1 MNTSPQSKSRYSVF
15 SEINVTPFV
24 DVMLVLLIIFMVTAP
39 MLQQSLNLS
48 VPETK
53 TVPSSK
59 ISKDPFILKIDRDKK
74 VYIGSVSIPL
84 KNISNKLKA
93 IFEAREDKAI
103 YLKADKSVPYEIVA
117 QALAE
122 IQASGLKD
130 IHLITIAK

>member
-1 MNTSPQSKSRYSVF
+1 MNTSLQSKSRYSVF

-48 VPETK
+48 LPETK
-53 TVPSSK
+53 AIPAKMSK
-59 ISKDPFILKIDRDKK
+59 NPFTLKINRNKK
-74 VYIGSVSIPL
+74 IYIGSEAIPL

-93 IFEAREDKAI
+93 IFEARQDKTI
-103 YLKADKSVPYEIVA
+103 YIKADKSVPYEVVA
-117 QALAE
+117 QTLAE

>member
-1 MNTSPQSKSRYSVF
+1 MNTSLQSKSRYSVF

-48 VPETK
+48 LPETK
-53 TVPSSK
+53 AIPSKMSK
-59 ISKDPFILKIDRDKK
+59 NPFILKINRNKK
-74 VYIGSVSIPL
+74 IYIGSAVIPL

-93 IFEAREDKAI
+93 IFEARQDKTI
-103 YLKADKSVPYEIVA
+103 YIKADKSVPYEVVA
-117 QALAE
+117 QTLAE

>member
-1 MNTSPQSKSRYSVF
+1 MDTSPQSKSRYSVF

-53 TVPSSK
+53 TVSSSK
-59 ISKDPFILKIDRDKK
+59 ISKNPFILKIDKDKRI
-74 VYIGSVSIPL
+74 YIGSVPIPIE
-84 KNISNKLKA
+84 NISSKLKA
-93 IFEAREDKAI
+93 IFEVRENKTI
-103 YLKADKSVPYEIVA
+103 YIKADKSVPYEIVA
-117 QALAE
+117 QTLAE